1 MIFNII
7 ICLLFASG
15 NGRRLQLVSLKGNNT
30 SHSRSTQY
38 WTKRINYQADVLISP
53 RLLGDNTPGPGISGS
68 TYIDVCGLLKVTTW
82 HGSGS
87 MEPALLIGLDRWES
101 LSVMQGRN

>member
-30 SHSRSTQY
+30 SHSRFTQY
-38 WTKRINYQADVLISP
+38 WTKRINYPAAVLISP
-53 RLLGDNTPGPGISGS
+53 RLLGDNTPGPGILG
-68 TYIDVCGLLKVTTW
+68 GLHTLMCAD
-82 HGSGS
+82 S
-87 MEPALLIGLDRWES
+87 
-101 LSVMQGRN
+101 